1 MGCLQ
6 NILMSLEKE
15 IKDVLNDFEHTSS
28 EKILEI
34 LNQIKLQFKNKLITE
49 YLQGKIQKILD
60 STDDVEKKKQCKAL
74 IPYLDWYLQGL

>member
-1 MGCLQ
+1 
-6 NILMSLEKE
+6 MSLEKQ
-15 IKDVLNDFEHTSS
+15 IKDVLNDFENTSY

-34 LNQIKLQFKNKLITE
+34 LNQIKPQFKNELISE

-60 STDDVEKKKQCKAL
+60 SADDVEKKKQCKAL